1 MELECYLEQRRQ
13 PPEVASKCEFVKG
26 EHGWYNEYLNHV
38 RAHKARVMMTDAY
51 EKVFDGRRD
60 KSSKY
65 GETEREDG
73 EKELEKFIR
82 DAWSAFW
89 RSQTDARQ

>member
-1 MELECYLEQRRQ
+1 M
-13 PPEVASKCEFVKG
+13 
-26 EHGWYNEYLNHV
+26 
-38 RAHKARVMMTDAY
+38 RVVMTDAY
-51 EKVFDGRRD
+51 EKVFDRRRD

-65 GETEREDG
+65 GEIEREDG
-73 EKELEKFIR
+73 EQELEKFIR